1 MPAKR
6 KMPSDSILERWV
18 EEGLDH
24 HQIKDRILRE
34 TGEEVALSSISG
46 HLSRVGLTNRVRY
59 EEYIPWGR
67 ISVDH
72 NHAYQ
77 LVMLRIG
84 ARIGEGKEVRP
95 VDRTRFENWA
105 AQLKEAGVVVHY
117 QYNSPEGFYYV
128 KARPKI
134 DTGLVRVPDKPKK
147 KSS

>member
-6 KMPSDSILERWV
+6 KMPSDSILQGWV
-18 EEGLDH
+18 EDGLDH
-24 HQIKDRILRE
+24 HQIQDRILLE
-34 TGEEVALSSISG
+34 TGETVALSSVSG

-59 EEYIPWGR
+59 DEYIPWGR

-84 ARIGEGKEVRP
+84 ARLLEGKEVRLI
-95 VDRTRFENWA
+95 DRTRFENWT
-105 AQLKEAGVVVHY
+105 AQLKEAGVVIHY
-117 QYNSPEGFYYV
+117 EYNSPEGFYYV
-128 KARPKI
+128 KARKT

-147 KSS
+147 KYS